1 MAAHWFTKMSVNLGH
16 LSWFVNHLS
25 KIILLKKK
33 LGPEPTA
40 DTFQFEPFSKGL
52 ANSKKPIKPLLLDQR
67 LVAGL
72 GNIYVDE
79 VLWAAKIH
87 PQRLANQLTE
97 SETSLLH
104 KEIIRILTLGIEKG
118 GSTIRTY
125 KNALG
130 EDGTMQKYLQVYGK
144 TGQPCPR
151 CGCLIKKIK
160 VGGRGTHYCP
170 RCQCL

>member
-1 MAAHWFTKMSVNLGH
+1 
-16 LSWFVNHLS
+16 
-25 KIILLKKK
+25 
-33 LGPEPTA
+33 
-40 DTFQFEPFSKGL
+40 
-52 ANSKKPIKPLLLDQR
+52 PLLLDQR